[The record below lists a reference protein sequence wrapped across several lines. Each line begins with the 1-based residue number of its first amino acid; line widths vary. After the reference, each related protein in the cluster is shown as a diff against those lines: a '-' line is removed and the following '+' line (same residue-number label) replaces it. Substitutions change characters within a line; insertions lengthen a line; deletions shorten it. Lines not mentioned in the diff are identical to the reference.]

1 MKKSSKY
8 LNLLALIAWFFFFFS
23 ILYFASKFSIF
34 SYVISLAFLVIFG
47 NLFHTAWKG
56 NRLYRAVEAGNT
68 PQLLLEHPICETSKD
83 EYRLVR
89 ERMENFVISVE
100 QGKDAE
106 VCLTTQEINCLKV
119 RGVTPAQTGSGAM
132 NPASYFRLVGDE
144 IQEFNITFFP
154 FSKGGFRRETYSIEF
169 TKDENT
175 KFSQTRVITS
185 TDGKSRKLVEDE
197 KKSQPLNQSDLI
209 DTILRMD
216 KTLAWSES
224 MAVVIERL
232 TEVKVEDNKLILKA
246 GVEVRDVGDISN

>member
-8 LNLLALIAWFFFFFS
+8 LNLLALIAWFFFFFG

-34 SYVISLAFLVIFG
+34 SYVISLSFLVIFG

-106 VCLTTQEINCLKV
+106 VCLTTQEVNCLKV
-119 RGVTPAQTGSGAM
+119 RGVTPARIGTDAM
-132 NPASYFRLVGDE
+132 KPPSYFCLVGDE
-144 IQEFNITFFP
+144 VQESNITFFP
-154 FSKGGFRRETYSIEF
+154 FSKGGFRRETYSIKF
-169 TKDENT
+169 MKDENAT
-175 KFSQTRVITS
+175 PSHIRVITS
-185 TDGKSRKLVEDE
+185 ADGKVNQSLDHENVLM
-197 KKSQPLNQSDLI
+197 PLNQSELI
-209 DTILRMD
+209 GSILRMD
-216 KTLAWSES
+216 KTLAWAES
-224 MAVVIERL
+224 MAIVIERL
-232 TEVKVEDNKLILKA
+232 TEVKVEDNKLVLKA
-246 GVEVRDVGDISN
+246 DAKVES